1 MEEGG
6 IEEYIEGEIE
16 EDITV
21 FTVVDEDPSFP
32 GGMDSLYAW
41 LANNIQYPKTARE
54 YRIVG
59 TVYVTFIVERD
70 GSISYPKIL
79 RDIGGGCGK
88 EVLRL
93 VRMMP
98 KWNPGKQRGE
108 TVRVQFNLPVKFQ
121 LE

>member
-6 IEEYIEGEIE
+6 IEE
-16 EDITV
+16 DTTV
-21 FTVVDEDPSFP
+21 FTVVEEDPSFP

-54 YRIVG
+54 RRIAG
-59 TVYVTFIVERD
+59 KVYVTFVVEPD
-70 GSISYPKIL
+70 GSITDPKIL